1 MCDAWIQ
8 NLEIIQSCQ
17 EHIIS
22 IISKA
27 LKGLLCSRIKLM
39 VGGAFSKERA

>member
-1 MCDAWIQ
+1 MCDAWIENQ
-8 NLEIIQSCQ
+8 EIILSCQ

-27 LKGLLCSRIKLM
+27 LKALLCSRVKLM
-39 VGGAFSKERA
+39 VGGAFSKQKA